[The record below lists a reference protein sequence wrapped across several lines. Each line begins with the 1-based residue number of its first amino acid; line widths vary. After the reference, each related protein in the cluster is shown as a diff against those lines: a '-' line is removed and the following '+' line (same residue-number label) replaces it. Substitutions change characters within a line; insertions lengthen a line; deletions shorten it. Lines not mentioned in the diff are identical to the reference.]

1 MPFPAGFA
9 ATPQEPVR
17 IGLGLVALAFY
28 LWVIHSYKLPAGDIA
43 VLSLGVGV
51 LIRGGTVRVPGPLL
65 FFAAFIAWSA
75 VGLGVTDRSAVTMNV
90 LVELVKL
97 WILTFCIFNIIRN
110 PAELRF
116 LTIVWLAVFALYPVR
131 GALYNHFICGCSP
144 FGRVAWNFMFSNP
157 NDMAALSLVPLGAAA
172 GLAAV
177 ERVKLWRYAA
187 FAGVAVLALVVML
200 TQSRGAMIGMGVA
213 AILLPL
219 TSRRRSRDLMLLVLV
234 VGAAALV
241 APRDVWTRLAGLGN
255 ASVGNRMQGVD
266 PEGSAEARWQIWS
279 IAGEAVQEYPVTGVG
294 LGMMPERNRLVA
306 LRRGLG
312 PSVLGARDTHSTY
325 LRIAAETGIPG
336 LVLYLLI
343 WAAVIVKLR
352 RAKSMIRAVR
362 PADHQFL
369 VFIELSVFAFLAA
382 SLFGSYGTI
391 SFTYLIIAFVWLA
404 SEILSRERWYVPPDV
419 ARAGEPVP
427 AVSRRRR

>member
-51 LIRGGTVRVPGPLL
+51 LIRGGTLRVPSPLL

-75 VGLGVTDRSAVTMNV
+75 VGLGVTDSSAVTMDALIN
-90 LVELVKL
+90 LVKL
-97 WILTFCIFNIIRN
+97 WILTFCIFNIIRT

-131 GALYNHFICGCSP
+131 GALYNYFICGCSP
-144 FGRVAWNFMFSNP
+144 FGRVAWNFVFSNP
-157 NDMAALSLVPLGAAA
+157 NDMAALSLIPLGAAA

-177 ERVKLWRYAA
+177 ERVKLWRYSA
-187 FAGVAVLALVVML
+187 FAGVGVLALVVML

-234 VGAAALV
+234 VGAAALL
-241 APRDVWTRLAGLGN
+241 APRDVWTRLAGLSN
-255 ASVGNRMQGVD
+255 ASVGKGMEGVD
-266 PEGSAEARWQIWS
+266 PEGSAEARWQIWV
-279 IAGEAVQEYPVTGVG
+279 IAVEAVREYPVTGVG
-294 LGMMPERNRLVA
+294 LGMMPERNRMVT
-306 LRRGLG
+306 LRRGLDR
-312 PSVLGARDTHSTY
+312 SVQGARDTHSTY

-336 LVLYLLI
+336 LALYLLI
-343 WAAVIVKLR
+343 WAAVIVRLR

-369 VFIELSVFAFLAA
+369 VFIELSVFAYLAA

-419 ARAGEPVP
+419 ARAGKTVP